1 MSVIKRHKAGRNC
14 RKQTKVLHWVTRSF
28 TGDSK
33 SRITGVSV
41 NLSPASHTTRCR
53 GECSIVKQLTFHCL
67 LND

>member
-1 MSVIKRHKAGRNC
+1 MSVIKRHKDGRNC

-41 NLSPASHTTRCR
+41 NLGPALLTTRCL
-53 GECSIVKQLTFHCL
+53 GECSTVK
-67 LND
+67 